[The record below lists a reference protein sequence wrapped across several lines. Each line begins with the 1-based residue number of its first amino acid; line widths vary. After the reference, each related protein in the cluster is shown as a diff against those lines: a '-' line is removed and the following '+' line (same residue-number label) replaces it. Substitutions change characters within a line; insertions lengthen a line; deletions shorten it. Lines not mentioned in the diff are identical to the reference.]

1 MSTEVCVKGCVW
13 RSGGVFVF
21 VHGMNKW
28 KGVTVNIGT
37 LERREGECVCTL
49 MYMHTAHYTPPTLRQ
64 CFGIC
69 FEALN
74 LPYRK
79 NE

>member
-21 VHGMNKW
+21 VHSMNRW

-37 LERREGECVCTL
+37 LERREGEYVCTL
-49 MYMHTAHYTPPTLRQ
+49 MYMHTAHYPSPPAPAT
-64 CFGIC
+64 
-69 FEALN
+69 ALESAVR
-74 LPYRK
+74 P
-79 NE
+79 